1 VNQTWEYRVDTV
13 PAKVLSASDDPPQRA
28 AIQTLLTERGAEG
41 WELAGVGANYYYFK
55 RPK

>member
-1 VNQTWEYRVDTV
+1 MKYRVENV
-13 PAKVLSASDDPPQRA
+13 PEKVLSAANDLPQKA
-28 AIQTLLTERGAEG
+28 AIQNLLTQLGAQG